1 MAGEDFSQRASHDR
15 LSAITDGVYAVA
27 LTLLALEIVVP
38 SANSIHSS
46 AQLNNYMVNNL
57 LPQLSLYLISFIIL
71 SNFWASTNAIPM
83 YKKVDNTIL
92 TINLAILALVVLI
105 PFSTSFVLSFYH
117 YSQSVIIFSLIIL
130 LVGLLYLILYI
141 YLFKENLVK
150 ERIYKFIE
158 PHKRI
163 MLIELSIPPVL
174 ALISIVL
181 ALFNPLAGMYV
192 YVIVL
197 FATMIKKIAKKF
209 IKNIVD
215 ILPDKKCFKINSKA
229 LRW

>member
-38 SANSIHSS
+38 SVNSIHSS
-46 AQLNNYMVNNL
+46 AQLNDYMVNNL

-174 ALISIVL
+174 AL
-181 ALFNPLAGMYV
+181 FNPLAGMYV

-197 FATMIKKIAKKF
+197 FATMIKKIAKRF
-209 IKNIVD
+209 IKN
-215 ILPDKKCFKINSKA
+215 
-229 LRW
+229 

>member
-1 MAGEDFSQRASHDR
+1 MVGEDFSQRASHDR

-141 YLFKENLVK
+141 YLFKENVVK
-150 ERIYKFIE
+150 ERISKFIE
-158 PHKRI
+158 PHTRI

-197 FATMIKKIAKKF
+197 FATMIKKIAKRF
-209 IKNIVD
+209 IKN
-215 ILPDKKCFKINSKA
+215 
-229 LRW
+229 

>member
-46 AQLNNYMVNNL
+46 AQLNDYMVNNL

-163 MLIELSIPPVL
+163 MLIELNIPPVL

-197 FATMIKKIAKKF
+197 FATMIKKIAKRF
-209 IKNIVD
+209 IKN
-215 ILPDKKCFKINSKA
+215 
-229 LRW
+229 

>member
-158 PHKRI
+158 PHKRV

-197 FATMIKKIAKKF
+197 FETMIKKIAKRF
-209 IKNIVD
+209 IKN
-215 ILPDKKCFKINSKA
+215 
-229 LRW
+229 

>member
-1 MAGEDFSQRASHDR
+1 MVGEDFSQRASHDR

-181 ALFNPLAGMYV
+181 ALFNPLASMYV

-197 FATMIKKIAKKF
+197 FATMIKKIAKRF
-209 IKNIVD
+209 IKN
-215 ILPDKKCFKINSKA
+215 
-229 LRW
+229 

>member
-38 SANSIHSS
+38 SVNSIHSS
-46 AQLNNYMVNNL
+46 DQLNDYMVNNL

-209 IKNIVD
+209 IKN
-215 ILPDKKCFKINSKA
+215 
-229 LRW
+229 

>member
-192 YVIVL
+192 YVIVI
-197 FATMIKKIAKKF
+197 FATMIKKIAKRF
-209 IKNIVD
+209 IKN
-215 ILPDKKCFKINSKA
+215 
-229 LRW
+229 

>member
-1 MAGEDFSQRASHDR
+1 LAGEDFSQRASHDR

-197 FATMIKKIAKKF
+197 FATMIKKIAKIF
-209 IKNIVD
+209 IKN
-215 ILPDKKCFKINSKA
+215 
-229 LRW
+229 

>member
-197 FATMIKKIAKKF
+197 FATMIKKIAKRF
-209 IKNIVD
+209 IKKGV
-215 ILPDKKCFKINSKA
+215 S
-229 LRW
+229 

>member
-1 MAGEDFSQRASHDR
+1 MVGEDFSQRASHDR

-141 YLFKENLVK
+141 YFFKENLVK

-197 FATMIKKIAKKF
+197 FATMIKKIAKRF
-209 IKNIVD
+209 IKN
-215 ILPDKKCFKINSKA
+215 
-229 LRW
+229 

>member
-163 MLIELSIPPVL
+163 MLIELSIQPVL

-197 FATMIKKIAKKF
+197 FATMIKKIAKRF
-209 IKNIVD
+209 IN
-215 ILPDKKCFKINSKA
+215 N
-229 LRW
+229 

>member
-1 MAGEDFSQRASHDR
+1 VAGEDFSQRASHDR

-174 ALISIVL
+174 ALISIIL

-197 FATMIKKIAKKF
+197 FATMIKKIAKRF
-209 IKNIVD
+209 IKN
-215 ILPDKKCFKINSKA
+215 
-229 LRW
+229 

>member
-1 MAGEDFSQRASHDR
+1 MVGEDFSQRASHDR

-158 PHKRI
+158 SHKRI

-197 FATMIKKIAKKF
+197 FATMIKKIAKIF
-209 IKNIVD
+209 IKN
-215 ILPDKKCFKINSKA
+215 
-229 LRW
+229 

>member
-1 MAGEDFSQRASHDR
+1 MVGEDFSQRASHDR

-181 ALFNPLAGMYV
+181 AWFNPLAGMYV

-197 FATMIKKIAKKF
+197 FATMIKKIAKRF
-209 IKNIVD
+209 IKN
-215 ILPDKKCFKINSKA
+215 
-229 LRW
+229 

>member
-38 SANSIHSS
+38 SVNSIHSS
-46 AQLNNYMVNNL
+46 AQLNDYMVNNL

-92 TINLAILALVVLI
+92 TIYLAILALVVLI
-105 PFSTSFVLSFYH
+105 LFSTSFVLSFYH

-197 FATMIKKIAKKF
+197 FATMIKKIAKRF
-209 IKNIVD
+209 IKN
-215 ILPDKKCFKINSKA
+215 
-229 LRW
+229 

>member
-197 FATMIKKIAKKF
+197 FATIIKKIAKKF
-209 IKNIVD
+209 IKN
-215 ILPDKKCFKINSKA
+215 
-229 LRW
+229 

>member
-38 SANSIHSS
+38 SVNSIHSS
-46 AQLNNYMVNNL
+46 AQLNDYMVNNL

-197 FATMIKKIAKKF
+197 FATMIKK
-209 IKNIVD
+209 
-215 ILPDKKCFKINSKA
+215 NS
-229 LRW
+229 

>member
-38 SANSIHSS
+38 SVNSIHSS
-46 AQLNNYMVNNL
+46 AQLNDYMVNNL

-197 FATMIKKIAKKF
+197 FATMIKKIAKIF
-209 IKNIVD
+209 IKN
-215 ILPDKKCFKINSKA
+215 
-229 LRW
+229 

>member
-38 SANSIHSS
+38 SVNSIHSS
-46 AQLNNYMVNNL
+46 AQLNDYMVNNL

-83 YKKVDNTIL
+83 YKKVDNTTL
-92 TINLAILALVVLI
+92 TINFAIFAFVVLI

-197 FATMIKKIAKKF
+197 FATMIKKIAKRF
-209 IKNIVD
+209 IKN
-215 ILPDKKCFKINSKA
+215 
-229 LRW
+229 

>member
-38 SANSIHSS
+38 SVNSIHSS
-46 AQLNNYMVNNL
+46 AQLNDYMVNNL

-71 SNFWASTNAIPM
+71 TNFWASTNAIPM

-181 ALFNPLAGMYV
+181 TLFNPLAGMYV

-197 FATMIKKIAKKF
+197 FATMIKKIAKRF
-209 IKNIVD
+209 IKN
-215 ILPDKKCFKINSKA
+215 
-229 LRW
+229 

>member
-181 ALFNPLAGMYV
+181 ALFNPLTGMYV

-209 IKNIVD
+209 IKN
-215 ILPDKKCFKINSKA
+215 
-229 LRW
+229 

>member
-38 SANSIHSS
+38 SVNSIHSS
-46 AQLNNYMVNNL
+46 AQLNDYMVNNL

-158 PHKRI
+158 PNKRI
-163 MLIELSIPPVL
+163 MLIELSISPVL

-197 FATMIKKIAKKF
+197 FATMIKKIAKRF
-209 IKNIVD
+209 IKN
-215 ILPDKKCFKINSKA
+215 
-229 LRW
+229 

>member
-38 SANSIHSS
+38 SVNSIHSS
-46 AQLNNYMVNNL
+46 AQLNDYMVDNL

-197 FATMIKKIAKKF
+197 FATMIKKIAKRF
-209 IKNIVD
+209 IKN
-215 ILPDKKCFKINSKA
+215 
-229 LRW
+229 

>member
-1 MAGEDFSQRASHDR
+1 MVGEDFSQRASHDR

-197 FATMIKKIAKKF
+197 FATMIKKIVKRF
-209 IKNIVD
+209 IKN
-215 ILPDKKCFKINSKA
+215 
-229 LRW
+229 

>member
-1 MAGEDFSQRASHDR
+1 MVGEDFSQRASHDR

-57 LPQLSLYLISFIIL
+57 LLQLSLYLISFIIL

-197 FATMIKKIAKKF
+197 FATMIKKIAKRF
-209 IKNIVD
+209 IKN
-215 ILPDKKCFKINSKA
+215 
-229 LRW
+229 

>member
-38 SANSIHSS
+38 SVNSIHSS
-46 AQLNNYMVNNL
+46 AQLNDYMVNNL

-163 MLIELSIPPVL
+163 MLIELSIPSVL

-197 FATMIKKIAKKF
+197 FATMIKKIAKRF
-209 IKNIVD
+209 IKN
-215 ILPDKKCFKINSKA
+215 
-229 LRW
+229 

>member
-1 MAGEDFSQRASHDR
+1 LAGEDFSQRASHDR

-46 AQLNNYMVNNL
+46 AQLNDYMVNNL

-209 IKNIVD
+209 IKN
-215 ILPDKKCFKINSKA
+215 
-229 LRW
+229 

>member
-27 LTLLALEIVVP
+27 LTLLVLEIVVP

-209 IKNIVD
+209 IKN
-215 ILPDKKCFKINSKA
+215 
-229 LRW
+229 

>member
-38 SANSIHSS
+38 SVNSIHSS
-46 AQLNNYMVNNL
+46 AQLNDYMVNNL

-105 PFSTSFVLSFYH
+105 QFSTSFVLSFYH

-197 FATMIKKIAKKF
+197 FATMIKKIAKRF
-209 IKNIVD
+209 IN
-215 ILPDKKCFKINSKA
+215 N
-229 LRW
+229 

>member
-15 LSAITDGVYAVA
+15 LSAITDGIYAVA

-105 PFSTSFVLSFYH
+105 PFSTSFVLSFYL

-197 FATMIKKIAKKF
+197 FATMIKKIAKRF
-209 IKNIVD
+209 IKN
-215 ILPDKKCFKINSKA
+215 
-229 LRW
+229 

>member
-197 FATMIKKIAKKF
+197 FATMIKKIAKGF
-209 IKNIVD
+209 IKN
-215 ILPDKKCFKINSKA
+215 
-229 LRW
+229 

>member
-38 SANSIHSS
+38 SVNSIHSS
-46 AQLNNYMVNNL
+46 AQLNDYMVNNL

-92 TINLAILALVVLI
+92 TINLVILALVVLI

-197 FATMIKKIAKKF
+197 FATMIKKIAKRF
-209 IKNIVD
+209 IKN
-215 ILPDKKCFKINSKA
+215 
-229 LRW
+229 

>member
-38 SANSIHSS
+38 SVNSIHSS
-46 AQLNNYMVNNL
+46 AQLNDYMVNNL
-57 LPQLSLYLISFIIL
+57 LPQLALYLISFIIL

-197 FATMIKKIAKKF
+197 FATMIKKIAKRF
-209 IKNIVD
+209 IKN
-215 ILPDKKCFKINSKA
+215 
-229 LRW
+229 

>member
-38 SANSIHSS
+38 SVNSIHSS
-46 AQLNNYMVNNL
+46 AQLNDYMVNNL

-163 MLIELSIPPVL
+163 MLIELSISPVL
-174 ALISIVL
+174 ALMSIVL

-197 FATMIKKIAKKF
+197 FATMIKKIAKRF
-209 IKNIVD
+209 IKN
-215 ILPDKKCFKINSKA
+215 
-229 LRW
+229 

>member
-1 MAGEDFSQRASHDR
+1 MTGEDFSQRASHDR

-38 SANSIHSS
+38 SVNSIHSS
-46 AQLNNYMVNNL
+46 AQLNDYMVNNL

-197 FATMIKKIAKKF
+197 FATMIKKIAKRF
-209 IKNIVD
+209 IN
-215 ILPDKKCFKINSKA
+215 N
-229 LRW
+229 

>member
-1 MAGEDFSQRASHDR
+1 MAGEDFSKRASHDR

-197 FATMIKKIAKKF
+197 FATMIKKIAKRF
-209 IKNIVD
+209 IKN
-215 ILPDKKCFKINSKA
+215 
-229 LRW
+229 

>member
-1 MAGEDFSQRASHDR
+1 MVGEDFSQRASHDR

-197 FATMIKKIAKKF
+197 FATMIKKIAKRF
-209 IKNIVD
+209 NFVV
-215 ILPDKKCFKINSKA
+215 
-229 LRW
+229 

>member
-38 SANSIHSS
+38 SVNSIHSS
-46 AQLNNYMVNNL
+46 AQLNDYMVNNL

-130 LVGLLYLILYI
+130 LVGLFYLILYI

-197 FATMIKKIAKKF
+197 FATMIKKIAKRF
-209 IKNIVD
+209 IKN
-215 ILPDKKCFKINSKA
+215 
-229 LRW
+229 